1 MPLNE
6 NWNKHPFALGESEF
20 AAIIDGKS
28 YYCDKTLLV
37 KDLLDSKTKVM
48 LFTRPRRF
56 GKTLNMTMLR
66 TFFEKNL
73 DGKDTS
79 HYFQNLKIWQAGKE
93 YQAEQGK
100 RPVIYLTFKDIKQT
114 DFQKSFDAITKE
126 IAKEY
131 RRHNELS
138 GSSILNEYENALY
151 KSIFMEKA
159 PEKDWGNSIAVLSSM
174 LFKHHGTQ
182 PVILI
187 DEYDVP
193 IQAGFEYGFYSEIIS
208 FMRNFLSSAF
218 KDNPNLYKGALTGV
232 TRVSKES
239 IFSGLNNLKVDTI
252 FDKTFSTYFGF
263 TQQEI
268 EEMFKFYG
276 IEDKLKE
283 AEEWYDGYIFGNNH
297 IYNPWSVIN
306 YLGEDCTPANYWV
319 NVSEN
324 GLAGEAICSLDQS
337 DRDNLIKLLKGEEPL
352 PRVDISTNMAYI
364 DFGKKSADAYGLLA
378 QTGYITAINSVPK
391 SRTYLSTIKI
401 PNRELFA
408 AYSEEVIDRMLSNNA
423 SNCAN
428 QITNAIIDGREKDLQ
443 KSLSDFLMETCSY
456 LTLTEEKDYQNI
468 LIALLA
474 SMKRG
479 YDITL
484 EKETGLGRADI
495 ILQPRIDNWDKRI
508 LPGIIIEL
516 KHYEAAES
524 DKNKPEKIKAA
535 LEKQSEEA
543 LRQIETKEYIAKMRS
558 AGVKTVIKY
567 GVSASGKQV
576 CVKTENAPSC

>member
-1 MPLNE
+1 MYNSDKE
-6 NWNKHPFALGESEF
+6 EKAGFALGESEF
-20 AAIIDGKS
+20 SAIIDNKT
-28 YYCDKTLLV
+28 YYCDKTLLI
-37 KDLLDSKTKVM
+37 KDFIDGEQKVI

-66 TFFEKNL
+66 TFFEKPL

-79 HYFQNLKIWQAGKE
+79 HYFKDLKIWQAGEK

-100 RPVIYLTFKDIKQT
+100 RPVIYLTFKDEKLGNFKDLIASIRKNIYEELGRHAEVFESPKLNIFEKKQA
-114 DFQKSFDAITKE
+114 DALINHLDRPE
-126 IAKEY
+126 
-131 RRHNELS
+131 NLS
-138 GSSILNEYENALY
+138 
-151 KSIFMEKA
+151 KSIK
-159 PEKDWGNSIAVLSSM
+159 ILSSM
-174 LFKHHGTQ
+174 LYKHHGVK

-193 IQAGFEYGFYSEIIS
+193 IQAGYENGYYDEIII
-208 FMRNFLSSAF
+208 FMRNFLSGAF
-218 KDNPNLYKGALTGV
+218 KDNSNLYKGALTGV

-239 IFSGLNNLKVDTI
+239 IFSGLNNLEVDTI
-252 FDKTFSTYFGF
+252 FDEIFCTYFGF
-263 TQQEI
+263 TQE
-268 EEMFKFYG
+268 EVVEMFKFYG
-276 IEDKLKE
+276 VEDKLKE
-283 AEEWYDGYIFGNNH
+283 AEDWYDGYIFGNVH
-297 IYNPWSVIN
+297 IYNPWSLICYFN
-306 YLGEDCTPANYWV
+306 KGCKPANYWV

-324 GLAGEAICSLDQS
+324 GLAGEAIRSLDKTEK
-337 DRDNLIKLLKGEEPL
+337 DNLIKLLKGEEPL

-378 QTGYITAINSVPK
+378 QTGYITAIDSVPK

-408 AYSEEVIDRMLSNNA
+408 AYSEEVIERMLSGNA
-423 SNCAN
+423 SKCADN
-428 QITNAIIDGREKDLQ
+428 ITNAIIDGREKDLQ

-484 EKETGLGRADI
+484 EKESGYGRADI

-524 DKNKPEKIKAA
+524 DKNNPEKIKAA
-535 LEKQSEEA
+535 LEKEAEEA
-543 LRQIETKEYIAKMRS
+543 LKQIEKKEYIAKMRS

-567 GVSASGKQV
+567 GVAASGKQV
-576 CVKTENAPSC
+576 CVKTA

>member
-1 MPLNE
+1 MNNNQE
-6 NWNKHPFALGESEF
+6 DKAGFALGVSEF
-20 AAIIDGKS
+20 TAIMDEKS
-28 YYCDKTLLV
+28 YYCDKTLLI
-37 KDLLDSKTKVM
+37 KDLLDSKSQVI

-66 TFFEKNL
+66 TFFEKPL

-79 HYFQNLKIWQAGKE
+79 HYFRNLKIWQAGEK

-100 RPVIYLTFKDIKQT
+100 RPVIYLTFKDEKLGNFKDLIASIRQNIYEELGHHAEVFESPKLNIFEKKQA
-114 DFQKSFDAITKE
+114 DALINHLDRPE
-126 IAKEY
+126 
-131 RRHNELS
+131 NLS
-138 GSSILNEYENALY
+138 
-151 KSIFMEKA
+151 KSIK
-159 PEKDWGNSIAVLSSM
+159 ILSSM
-174 LFKHHGTQ
+174 LYKHHGVK

-193 IQAGFEYGFYSEIIS
+193 IQAGYENGYYNEIII
-208 FMRNFLSSAF
+208 FMRNFLSGAF

-252 FDKTFSTYFGF
+252 FEKTFSTYFGF
-263 TQQEI
+263 TQEEI
-268 EEMFKFYG
+268 NAMFKFYG

-283 AEEWYDGYIFGNNH
+283 AEDWYDGYIFGGNH
-297 IYNPWSVIN
+297 IYNPWSIIN

-324 GLAGEAICSLDQS
+324 GLAGEAIRSLDQS
-337 DRDNLIKLLKGEEPL
+337 DRDNLIKLLKDEEPR
-352 PRVDISTNMAYI
+352 PRVDISTNMVYM

-378 QTGYITAINSVPK
+378 QTGYLTAIDSVPK

-408 AYSEEVIDRMLSNNA
+408 AYSEEVIERMLSGNA
-423 SNCAN
+423 SNYAN
-428 QITNAIIDGREKDLQ
+428 HITNAIIDGRDKDLQ

-484 EKETGLGRADI
+484 EKESGYGRADI

-516 KHYEAAES
+516 KHYEAES
-524 DKNKPEKIKAA
+524 DKNKPEKIKSA
-535 LEKQSEEA
+535 LEKEADEA
-543 LRQIETKEYIAKMRS
+543 LKQIETKGYMAKMRS

-567 GVSASGKQV
+567 GVAASGKQV
-576 CVKTENAPSC
+576 CVKTAV

>member
-1 MPLNE
+1 MADNIKK
-6 NWNKHPFALGESEF
+6 NKMGFALGISEF
-20 AAIIDGKS
+20 TEVIGRKK
-28 YYCDKTLLV
+28 YYADKTLFIR
-37 KDLLDSKTKVM
+37 DFIDADAQTT

-66 TFFEKNL
+66 TFFEKPL

-79 HYFQNLKIWQAGKE
+79 HYFKNLKIWQAGEE
-93 YQAEQGK
+93 YRLEQGK
-100 RPVIYLTFKDIKQT
+100 YPVIYLTFKDIKQ
-114 DFQKSFDAITKE
+114 DNYEDALFNIKKKINQE
-126 IAKEY
+126 FE
-131 RRHNELS
+131 RHCELAE
-138 GSSILNEYENALY
+138 SSSLSTSNKKLYAAMSERMTADNEYAAAIET
-151 KSIFMEKA
+151 
-159 PEKDWGNSIAVLSSM
+159 LSEM
-174 LFKHHGTQ
+174 LFKHYKQ
-182 PVILI
+182 QVVILL

-193 IQAGFEYGFYSEIIS
+193 IQSGFECGYYDKIIR
-208 FMRNFLSSAF
+208 FMRTLLSGAF

-239 IFSGLNNLKVDTI
+239 IFSGLNNLDVDTI
-252 FDKTFSTYFGF
+252 FDEKFCAYFGF
-263 TQQEI
+263 TQEEI
-268 EEMFKFYG
+268 NEMFRFHG

-283 AEEWYDGYIFGNNH
+283 AEEWYDGYIFGNKH
-297 IYNPWSVIN
+297 IYNPWSIIN
-306 YLGEDCTPANYWV
+306 YISKDCKPANYWV
-319 NVSEN
+319 NVSQN
-324 GLAGEAICSLDQS
+324 GLAGEAIRSLDKTEK
-337 DRDNLIKLLKGEEPL
+337 DNLIKLLKDEEPR
-352 PRVDISTNMAYI
+352 PRVDISTNMVYM

-378 QTGYITAINSVPK
+378 QTGYLTAIDSVPK

-408 AYSEEVIDRMLSNNA
+408 AYSEEVIDRMLSGNA

-428 QITNAIIDGREKDLQ
+428 KITNAIIDGREKDLQ

-524 DKNKPEKIKAA
+524 DKNNPEKIKAA
-535 LEKQSEEA
+535 LEKEAEEA
-543 LRQIETKEYIAKMRS
+543 LKQIEKKEYIAKMRS
-558 AGVKTVIKY
+558 AGVKNVIKY
-567 GVSASGKQV
+567 GVAASGKQV
-576 CVKTENAPSC
+576 CVKTVSTSNK